1 MFGVPIRTVLNSDCL
16 LTGALD
22 QAFTLLLGLLAIL
35 KSVLMQTFR
44 FGLCFLLQ
52 TNTFL
57 TDLLEFLQGLLAVAF
72 VLFTELALQLNRF
85 LIKLL
90 TALKRFLLQLLAPG
104 GMLLLDCDSLVCIS
118 WSIWAAC

>member
-52 TNTFL
+52 PDAFL
-57 TDLLEFLQGLLAVAF
+57 TQLTRILERREKGTIYV
-72 VLFTELALQLNRF
+72 TM
-85 LIKLL
+85 
-90 TALKRFLLQLLAPG
+90 KRCASCALAPRG
-104 GMLLLDCDSLVCIS
+104 Q
-118 WSIWAAC
+118 